1 MVQLSCSFYP
11 AITNSGLCL
20 GVIVVPPVPV
30 PVPAGRSSGF
40 PSYRSQP
47 NQEVAVFLIN
57 EYLSIKIHSQ
67 FRTNSLV
74 KDSSNRKMTS
84 KHFPV
89 ANGMLPF
96 WRTDP
101 HSLDNHRSSES
112 LPEESDIVIVG
123 AGYAG
128 ASVAHHI
135 LEQTPAGSKAP
146 SITIIEARQA
156 CSGATARNG
165 KFILT
170 CW

>member
-1 MVQLSCSFYP
+1 MLS
-11 AITNSGLCL
+11 
-20 GVIVVPPVPV
+20 PVWSTWAPV
-30 PVPAGRSSGF
+30 HPGHTGRS
-40 PSYRSQP
+40 PTARSQI
-47 NQEVAVFLIN
+47 LSIK

-67 FRTNSLV
+67 SRTNSSV
-74 KDSSNRKMTS
+74 KDITNHKMTS
-84 KHFPV
+84 KPFPV

-101 HSLDNHRSSES
+101 HPLDNHRSSET

-135 LEQTPAGSKAP
+135 LEQIPAGSKAP

-165 KFILT
+165 QFIHTNRSMDSNCRIHVLLRV
-170 CW
+170 C